1 MVRVDVN
8 ADGLRAVLVGVNT
21 TLWDVEVGTYF
32 ALAAQKN
39 K

>member
-1 MVRVDVN
+1 MVRVDVD

-21 TLWDVEVGTYF
+21 TRWDIEIGTCF